1 MTSPLNHQAGHQAPL
16 HAVPLSAG
24 NAGVGESDQA
34 SGDVAPTTEPGSL
47 RAVSLFIDADNQS
60 PRVVAPLFEA
70 LAGHLGARVVEI
82 TVAGNNLGKQV
93 EQWYRQLS
101 RDALAVVPRLLE
113 VPARKEAADI
123 ALVLALGA
131 DLERHIVQH
140 NLVIVVSRD
149 ELLIEAAEQAS
160 ERGCRVLL
168 AYADSSIPTASNAA
182 LSTLLLP
189 VVNPV
194 VKKAQA
200 AVAPVKTTAAKP
212 PDPVPSVDRDS
223 VPSVLKALREMCTKQ
238 PGGGYTTTSVG
249 QSLAK
254 LGFNQKA
261 RKAFLKRV
269 PKLATRGEG
278 AGKLLIF

>member
-168 AYADSSIPTASNAA
+168 AYADSSTPTACNAA

-189 VVNPV
+189 VVN
-194 VKKAQA
+194 KAQT
-200 AVAPVKTTAAKP
+200 AVKPAKPTPAKP
-212 PDPVPSVDRDS
+212 PDPVPSIDRDS
-223 VPSVLKALREMCTKQ
+223 VPSVLKALREMCTEQ

-254 LGFNQKA
+254 LGFDQKA